1 MTQYIP
7 LGTKVLLKKLP
18 KHEAK
23 PGKIITLEEPKE
35 KMIAEVISVGFET
48 TDCIAVGDIVRYA
61 PYSAQVIDED
71 NPEYLIVDEKDIWCI
86 VRE

>member
-1 MTQYIP
+1 MTEYIP

-18 KHEAK
+18 KPEPK
-23 PGKIITLEEPKE
+23 PGKILTLDEPKE
-35 KMIAEVISVGFET
+35 KMLAEIIAQGFET

-61 PYSAQVIDED
+61 PYTAQVIDD
-71 NPEYLIVDEKDIWCI
+71 DHPEFLIVDEKDIWCI